1 VAFSQRLPAIGVP
14 AMENV
19 GHWVFSV
26 TGWFQRRHPGASF
39 APPDFALADKTTSVF
54 EENSIS
60 ACAAIRLHAN

>member
-14 AMENV
+14 AKETV
-19 GHWVFSV
+19 GHRVVSV
-26 TGWFQRRHPGASF
+26 TDWFQRRHPGACF
-39 APPDFALADKTTSVF
+39 APADFALADKTTSVF